1 MSFDGTYRVL
11 LENSPQP
18 LHTQILAEI
27 GKIEAE
33 IGTTDRGE
41 LDAQVDRI
49 HGAVTVAHI
58 NQAQAIREELV
69 DIKVKYEKKREQRSA
84 VELMRQSDARSRIG
98 ILDDAELGELTM
110 DFVNELSDLNLYEI
124 RELQGR
130 VRQIDDLA
138 HLVPTLKS
146 TIQER
151 RADRPELGQEGRD
164 LADLADD
171 LANLRPGFVR
181 LEYDGDK
188 FDVDVHDLVDWNG
201 ELAEEPAPA

>member
-1 MSFDGTYRVL
+1 MSFDSTYRVL
-11 LENSPQP
+11 LENSPRP
-18 LHTQILAEI
+18 LHAQILGEI
-27 GKIEAE
+27 AKVEAE
-33 IGTTDRGE
+33 IGTTDRGD

-58 NQAQAIREELV
+58 NQAQAIREELA
-69 DIKVKYEKKREQRSA
+69 DIKAKFEKKRDLRSSI
-84 VELMRQSDARSRIG
+84 ELMRQADARSRIDA
-98 ILDDAELGELTM
+98 LDDDGLGELATAYI
-110 DFVNELSDLNLYEI
+110 NETENLNLFEL

-130 VRQIDDLA
+130 VRQVDELA
-138 HLVPTLKS
+138 HFVPTLK
-146 TIQER
+146 TEIQER
-151 RADRPELGQEGRD
+151 RADRPELDQEGRA

-171 LANLRPGFVR
+171 LTNLRAGHVR

>member
-58 NQAQAIREELV
+58 NQAQAIREELGE
-69 DIKVKYEKKREQRSA
+69 IKAKFEKKRDLRSSI
-84 VELMRQSDARSRIG
+84 ELMRQADARSRIDA
-98 ILDDAELGELTM
+98 LDDDGLGELATAYI
-110 DFVNELSDLNLYEI
+110 NETENLNLFEL

-130 VRQIDDLA
+130 IRQVDELA
-138 HLVPTLKS
+138 HLTPTLK
-146 TIQER
+146 TEIQER
-151 RADRPELGQEGRD
+151 RANRPELDQSGRE

-171 LANLRPGFVR
+171 LTNFRPGNVR
-181 LEYDGDK
+181 LEYDGDR
-188 FDVDVHDLVDWNG
+188 FDVDVHDLVDWAG
-201 ELAEEPAPA
+201 ELAEAPAQ

>member
-1 MSFDGTYRVL
+1 MSFDSTYRVL

-151 RADRPELGQEGRD
+151 RADRPELDQEGRD

-171 LANLRPGFVR
+171 LTNLRAGHVR
-181 LEYDGDK
+181 LEYDGDR
-188 FDVDVHDLVDWNG
+188 FDVNVHDLVDWNG

>member
-58 NQAQAIREELV
+58 NQAQAIHEELA
-69 DIKVKYEKKREQRSA
+69 DIKAKFEKKRDLRSSI
-84 VELMRQSDARSRIG
+84 ELMRQADARSRIDA
-98 ILDDAELGELTM
+98 LDDDGLGELATAYI
-110 DFVNELSDLNLYEI
+110 NETENLNLFEL

-130 VRQIDDLA
+130 VRQVDELA
-138 HLVPTLKS
+138 HLVPTLK
-146 TIQER
+146 TEIQGR
-151 RADRPELGQEGRD
+151 RADRPELDQSGRE

-171 LANLRPGFVR
+171 LTNFRPGFVR

>member
-1 MSFDGTYRVL
+1 MSFDSTYRVL
-11 LENSPQP
+11 LENSPRP
-18 LHTQILAEI
+18 LHAQILGEI
-27 GKIEAE
+27 AKVEAE
-33 IGTTDRGE
+33 IGTTDRGD